1 MKIHSGL
8 AACSLLA
15 LTLGLSSSVV
25 LAAEPAAVAAKPA
38 ENKNQPAKPIPK
50 PKPTPAPT
58 AERRSD
64 QLILDSTVVT
74 GNRELPNVMYI
85 VPWKKAE
92 LSDLPG
98 QPFSTLVD
106 EALAPVDRDVFRRE
120 VEYYQVIADKDR
132 PSVDQAGRQATPA
145 ANRK

>member
-1 MKIHSGL
+1 MKIHSVL
-8 AACSLLA
+8 TACSLLT
-15 LTLGLSSSVV
+15 LTLGLSSGAV
-25 LAAEPAAVAAKPA
+25 LATEPPAVTARP
-38 ENKNQPAKPIPK
+38 ENKDQPAKPISK
-50 PKPTPAPT
+50 STPAPI

-64 QLILDSTVVT
+64 QLILDSTMVT
-74 GNRELPNVMYI
+74 GNRELPKVMYI

-98 QPFSTLVD
+98 QPFNTLVD

-132 PSVDQAGRQATPA
+132 PSLDQAGRQATPVA
-145 ANRK
+145 DRK

>member
-8 AACSLLA
+8 AAVSLLA
-15 LTLGLSSSVV
+15 LTLGVNTAV
-25 LAAEPAAVAAKPA
+25 QAAEPPAVATTTP
-38 ENKNQPAKPIPK
+38 ENKNQSAKPSPS
-50 PKPTPAPT
+50 PA

-74 GNRELPNVMYI
+74 GNRELPKVMYI

-92 LSDLPG
+92 LSNLPG
-98 QPFSTLVD
+98 QPFNTLVD

-120 VEYYQVIADKDR
+120 VDYYQVIADKDR
-132 PSVDQAGRQATPA
+132 PSVDKAGRPATPA
-145 ANRK
+145 ADRK